1 MEVPHLS
8 CKHLLFYLPIDTF
21 IQQIFNEH
29 LSYVALA
36 HMIGI
41 EDTWFKKLPDM
52 VPTFMELSLVGE
64 TDMVQ
69 TNENVYMYRW

>member
-1 MEVPHLS
+1 
-8 CKHLLFYLPIDTF
+8 
-21 IQQIFNEH
+21 
-29 LSYVALA
+29 
-36 HMIGI
+36 MIGI

>member
-1 MEVPHLS
+1 MNT
-8 CKHLLFYLPIDTF
+8 C
-21 IQQIFNEH
+21 
-29 LSYVALA
+29 
-36 HMIGI
+36 HMSGNVLGI
-41 EDTWFKKLPDM
+41 EDTWCKKLPDM